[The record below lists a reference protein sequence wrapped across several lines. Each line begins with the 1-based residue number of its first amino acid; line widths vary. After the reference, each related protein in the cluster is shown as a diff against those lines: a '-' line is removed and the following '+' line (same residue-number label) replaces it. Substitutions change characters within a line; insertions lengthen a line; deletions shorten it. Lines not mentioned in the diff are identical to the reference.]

1 MTAVPTD
8 AAGAIHVPEDFDL
21 RGLLELL
28 NQRVQGGRLA
38 LHYPE
43 FRRWVTRDEPLIFQL
58 LYLPHHLRRPET
70 KGQLSFSAMHVELAE
85 LAKTWREP
93 LGTAGRRD
101 AVIGPRGSGKS
112 TSVFL
117 GHPLWALA
125 HKHRQF
131 VAAFA
136 DSGDQA
142 RKHLATLRTELEE
155 NGLLA
160 TDYPQL
166 CRPLRRGGRAVA
178 SSTESWQSQSGSVV
192 VARGLD
198 AKSLG
203 LKIGAVRPD
212 VLLLDDPEAQDGRYS
227 VEQAATR
234 LRVIRQSVLGMNP
247 NAAVVWAGTTTMFG
261 GLAHDLVR
269 SATGEATADWIRETR
284 FRCHYFPALVT
295 GDYGVERSLW
305 EQRWSTEELIA
316 ERRRNPRDF
325 YQDYQNQPIGADG
338 KFWSRA
344 DFSYDAPRGIDARVL
359 WVDPAVTGN
368 ATSDM
373 SGLAVVG
380 WSNLEQRVLV
390 ELSEGMRGSVDQV
403 GERVHQLVRANPS
416 IRTVCVE
423 TNQGGDL
430 WPKVLEPLPGGA
442 KLQQIRASVGKAE
455 RFADAHRLYRA
466 GKVAHIKPFQL
477 LEDQACSFPHGRYD
491 DVLDAACG
499 AILFWLGKKG

>member
-1 MTAVPTD
+1 MLAD
-8 AAGAIHVPEDFDL
+8 AAEAIHVPDGFDL
-21 RGLLELL
+21 SGLLALL
-28 NQRVQGGRLA
+28 NQRVQGGKLA
-38 LHYPE
+38 LRYPE
-43 FRRWVTRDEPLIFQL
+43 FRRWVTREEPLIFQL

-70 KGQLSFSAMHVELAE
+70 SNSLSFSAMHVKLAE
-85 LAKTWREP
+85 LAKSWR
-93 LGTAGRRD
+93 GSFGADGQRD

-112 TSVFL
+112 TCVLLS
-117 GHPLWALA
+117 HPLWALA
-125 HKHRQF
+125 HGHRQF

-142 RKHLATLRTELEE
+142 KKHLGTLRTELEE
-155 NGLLA
+155 NELLA
-160 TDYPQL
+160 TDYPEL
-166 CRPLRRGGRAVA
+166 CTPFKRGGRTTA
-178 SSTESWQSQSGSVV
+178 STESWQSRSGAAI

-203 LKIGAVRPD
+203 LKMGAVRPD

-227 VEQAATR
+227 PEQAATR

-247 NAAVVWAGTTTMFG
+247 NAAVVWAGTTTTFG

-269 SATGEATADWIRETR
+269 HATGEVTADWIRETR
-284 FRCHYFPALVT
+284 FRTHYFPALIEHSD
-295 GDYGVERSLW
+295 GSERSLW
-305 EQRWSTEELIA
+305 EQRWPTEYLLA
-316 ERRRNPRDF
+316 ERLRNPRDF
-325 YQDYQNQPIGADG
+325 AMDFQNQPIGADG
-338 KFWSRA
+338 KYWSVA
-344 DFSYDAPRGIDARVL
+344 DFSYDAPRGVDARVL

-380 WSNLEQRVLV
+380 WSSLERRVLV

-430 WPKVLEPLPGGA
+430 WSKVLEPLPGGA
-442 KLQQIRASVGKAE
+442 KLKQERAVVGKAE
-455 RFADAHRLYRA
+455 RFADVHRLYRA
-466 GKVAHIKPFQL
+466 GRVAHIKPFKL
-477 LEDQACSFPHGRYD
+477 LEDQACEFPHGRND

-499 AILFWLGKKG
+499 AILFWLGKDGR

>member
-1 MTAVPTD
+1 MLVD
-8 AAGAIHVPEDFDL
+8 AAGAIHVPEDYDL
-21 RGLLELL
+21 SGLLKLL
-28 NQRVQGGRLA
+28 NQRVQGGKLA
-38 LHYPE
+38 LRYPE
-43 FRRWVTRDEPLIFQL
+43 FRRWVTRDDPLIFQL

-70 KGQLSFSAMHVELAE
+70 GDSLSFSTMHVKLAD
-85 LAKTWREP
+85 LARSWRGSF
-93 LGTAGRRD
+93 GTEGRRD

-112 TSVFL
+112 TCVLLS
-117 GHPLWALA
+117 HPLWALA
-125 HKHRQF
+125 HNHRAF

-142 RKHLATLRTELEE
+142 RKHLGTLRGELEE
-155 NGLLA
+155 NELLA
-160 TDYPQL
+160 TDYPDL
-166 CRPLRRGGRAVA
+166 CKPLKRGGRTVA
-178 SSTESWQSQSGSVV
+178 SSTEAWQSAGGSAI

-203 LKIGAVRPD
+203 LKMGAVRPD

-227 VEQAATR
+227 VEQAASR

-247 NAAVVWAGTTTMFG
+247 NAAVVWTGTTTMFG

-269 SATGEATADWIRETR
+269 HATGESTADWVRETR
-284 FRCHYFPALVT
+284 FRTHYFPALVRHAD
-295 GDYGVERSLW
+295 GSERSLW
-305 EQRWSTEELIA
+305 EQRWPTEYLLA

-325 YQDYQNQPIGADG
+325 AQDMQNQPIGADG
-338 KFWSRA
+338 KYWTRG

-368 ATSDM
+368 RTSDM

-380 WSNLEQRVLV
+380 WSSSERRMLV
-390 ELSEGMRGSVDQV
+390 ELAEGIHGSVDEV
-403 GERVHQLVRANPS
+403 GERVHQLVRVNPS
-416 IRTVCVE
+416 IRTVIVE

-430 WPKVLEPLPGGA
+430 WSKVLEPLPRGA
-442 KLQQIRASVGKAE
+442 TLKMVKSTVGKAE

-466 GKVAHIKPFQL
+466 GRVAHIKPFQL
-477 LEDQACSFPHGRYD
+477 LEDQACQFPHGRYD

-499 AILFWLGKKG
+499 AILFFLGEDV